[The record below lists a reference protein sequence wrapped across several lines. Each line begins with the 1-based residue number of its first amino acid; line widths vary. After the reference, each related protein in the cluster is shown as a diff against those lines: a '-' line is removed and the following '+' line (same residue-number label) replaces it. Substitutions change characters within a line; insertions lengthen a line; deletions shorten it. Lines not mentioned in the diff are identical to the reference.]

1 MAILKKINSYFTK
14 GELALWLVSEM
25 VIIASNLIMENG
37 GYLSLIA
44 SMIGVTALIF
54 NAKGNPAG
62 PGLMVVFC
70 LIYGYI
76 SLGFK
81 YYGEMLTYV
90 GMSMPMSIISLIT
103 WLKNPYSSHK
113 AEVAVN
119 RNMSKKEWVFIA
131 ILTTMVTIAFYVI
144 LKFFNTANLIPS
156 TISVITSFAAVY
168 LSFRRSPYF
177 ALGYALND
185 IVLIVLWTLAA
196 FKDIS
201 YLSVVVCFVAFLAND
216 TYSFINWQR
225 MSKRQSLGK

>member
-14 GELALWLVSEM
+14 GELVLWLASEM
-25 VIIASNLIMENG
+25 VIIVSNLVMRNG

-54 NAKGNPAG
+54 NAKGNPVG

-90 GMSMPMSIISLIT
+90 GMSMPMSVISLIT
-103 WLKNPYSSHK
+103 WLKNPYNSHK

-131 ILTTMVTIAFYVI
+131 CLTTIVTIAFYFI

-168 LSFRRSPYF
+168 LLFRRSPYF

-185 IVLIVLWTLAA
+185 IVLIVLWIFAA
-196 FKDIS
+196 FEDIS

-216 TYSFINWQR
+216 TYSFINWKK
-225 MSKRQSLGK
+225 MSKRQSSGK